1 MNFILSVIGAL
12 ILVALGFV
20 IGFWLQIA
28 ITPKLPNG
36 FYECHNCGPSFAE
49 THRWW
54 AGKRK

>member
-1 MNFILSVIGAL
+1 MNFILSILGAA

-28 ITPKLPNG
+28 TTPDLPNG
-36 FYECHNCGPSFAE
+36 FRECGNCGPSFAE

>member
-1 MNFILSVIGAL
+1 MNFILSILGAA

-28 ITPKLPNG
+28 TTPDLPNG
-36 FYECHNCGPSFAE
+36 FKECGNCGPSFVE

-54 AGKRK
+54 SGKR

>member
-1 MNFILSVIGAL
+1 MNFILSILGAA

-28 ITPKLPNG
+28 TTPDLPNG
-36 FYECHNCGPSFAE
+36 FRECTNCGPSFAE

-54 AGKRK
+54 SVQRK